1 MFHLHVKKLL
11 LGIFLA
17 LTTWAGAAVA
27 EDAPLPAPKGKTI
40 LIVSGKISAA
50 NKGDAAEF
58 DRDMLESIGTESFT
72 TETPWYP
79 GPVKFEGVSL
89 NKLMQRVGAK
99 GQTLSVIA
107 LNDYSSDIPFE
118 DFQKYNVIL
127 ALKQNG
133 DYMSVR
139 DKGPI
144 FIMYPFDSDSVLKH
158 QTYYGRAV
166 WQVSKI
172 VVK

>member
-1 MFHLHVKKLL
+1 MFTRGMKRLL
-11 LGIFLA
+11 LGALVA
-17 LTTWAGAAVA
+17 LTACVGATLTEA
-27 EDAPLPAPKGKTI
+27 APLPAPKGRPI
-40 LIVSGKISAA
+40 LTVSGNISVT
-50 NKGDAAEF
+50 NKGDTAEF
-58 DRDMLESIGTESFT
+58 DRDMLESLGVVSFQ

-79 GPVKFEGVSL
+79 TAVKFEGVSMA
-89 NKLMQRVGAK
+89 KLMDLLGAK
-99 GQTLSVIA
+99 GKTLSVVA
-107 LNDYSSDIPFE
+107 LNDYSNDIPFE

-133 DYMSVR
+133 EYMSVR

-144 FIMYPFDSDSVLKH
+144 FIMYPFDSDPVLKH